1 MKCKVSKEITR
12 QDGILYILR
21 IRLEDKNLV
30 KVGVTCRDKV
40 EDRVCEI
47 LTSVWKKYRIFPE
60 TYVKRFKVVTDV
72 YSKESKMHKL
82 LEEYSYKTEHRF
94 SGSTEMF
101 DVHLDVVVDC
111 YDKVMDEDKNN
122 D

>member
-1 MKCKVSKEITR
+1 MKCKVSKKVAR
-12 QDGILYILR
+12 QNGILYILR
-21 IRLEDKNLV
+21 IRLEDKDLV

-82 LEEYSYKTEHRF
+82 LEEYSYTTEHRF